1 MTALLRQA
9 YERLFQR
16 YGRQEGR
23 PAWPP
28 LESMVASVLRPDGSW
43 AKAAAALQNLREAGV
58 LAAKNLRDTP
68 VDELAELIQP
78 AGHARVK
85 ASRLRNLMGFLIERY
100 GGSSEAM
107 LAAGI
112 ETLRDEL
119 LAINGIGPETADSI
133 LLYAGNQ
140 PKFVVD
146 LHTHRVLKRHGW
158 IEFEADYYAL
168 QEQVESSLPREAAL
182 LSELRWLFGQVG
194 REHCRNVALCS
205 GCPLADMLPAGGLC
219 EFES

>member
-1 MTALLRQA
+1 MTSLLGQA
-9 YERLFQR
+9 HERLLER

-28 LESMVASVLRPDGSW
+28 LESMVASVLRPDSSW
-43 AKAAAALQNLREAGV
+43 AKATAALENLREAG
-58 LAAKNLRDTP
+58 LLEAQNLRDAP

-78 AGHARVK
+78 AGHARTK

-100 GGSSEAM
+100 GGSPEAM
-107 LAAGI
+107 FAAGL

-146 LHTHRVLKRHGW
+146 LHAHRVLKRHGW
-158 IEFEADYYAL
+158 IEFEADYHAV
-168 QEQVESSLPREAAL
+168 QEHVESSLPREAAL
-182 LSELRWLFGQVG
+182 LSELRWLFGRVG
-194 REHCRNVALCS
+194 REHCRNIPLCS
-205 GCPLADMLPAGGLC
+205 GCPLADMLPAGGPC
-219 EFES
+219 EFDS